1 MHVKNDVK
9 NEAKISNSSIC
20 EFNPYIAERMIQFF
34 NIKKINQM
42 SKKTLSCITKILWKI
57 NPNFLIFL
65 CDVAIKR
72 FSNHVLNI
80 SKGVES
86 SK

>member
-42 SKKTLSCITKILWKI
+42 SKKTHS
-57 NPNFLIFL
+57 
-65 CDVAIKR
+65 
-72 FSNHVLNI
+72 
-80 SKGVES
+80 
-86 SK
+86 